1 LGARNLSRSIS
12 NLQPSREVTNL
23 LSRIRGTIRLEFSAE
38 DSKFSASI
46 IGEDGK
52 FLTTIT
58 EFEEISRYKGI
69 IRDAEKKAEST
80 ERGKAEVALLHNLKS
95 LHKKGG
101 NTAPDR
107 MVEGNKNRL
116 NQIVNWHK
124 NLVTNL
130 EIIDSLPESDCRSY
144 LQEKGKILAK
154 LYVNEAIDCV
164 GAEVVKED
172 YHSDKLLSLGIPK
185 NVENKLNDK
194 AFTKDAKDAK
204 LLLFPRGNYMKSV
217 SLTTTEMKSV
227 CMMNTNGTILSDSY
241 GIIDLAQSDRLK
253 KFFFKSEDEVD
264 AEIDSAWEKLQWP
277 LLASGTIEEYLEP
290 RLKRVGV
297 KHFTPTQAPRD
308 AGKKGTR
315 TEKPNGKKIRDMRN
329 FQQQFM
335 AILVNYCHFV
345 PIVDDPQM
353 DFWAAV
359 FDEGSKWSVTP
370 DKTLYGHIHDS
381 INGEKVLREMKT
393 LSSNLIKKHLL
404 HQLCGAMQIPEG
416 SSRFKDFKEVVLK
429 IKGNDASVV
438 DFGVG
443 TCKEKIDNLDDT
455 KWKELEDY
463 SSLNKTVTTEINK
476 FRGRVT
482 QELQKAKRKEA
493 PTGKNRL
500 SSSVEEGLKDFKDET
515 LRKNIRD
522 WIRKSFRHKIV
533 QETALELAYTAAYD
547 EEDLEDS
554 SDGNES
560 SDSD

>member
-1 LGARNLSRSIS
+1 
-12 NLQPSREVTNL
+12 
-23 LSRIRGTIRLEFSAE
+23 
-38 DSKFSASI
+38 
-46 IGEDGK
+46 
-52 FLTTIT
+52 
-58 EFEEISRYKGI
+58 
-69 IRDAEKKAEST
+69 
-80 ERGKAEVALLHNLKS
+80 
-95 LHKKGG
+95 
-101 NTAPDR
+101 
-107 MVEGNKNRL
+107 
-116 NQIVNWHK
+116 
-124 NLVTNL
+124 
-130 EIIDSLPESDCRSY
+130 
-144 LQEKGKILAK
+144 
-154 LYVNEAIDCV
+154 V